1 MNSLTIASLSAFL
14 PFGGEGP
21 TAVFFVNLWRT
32 KENLY
37 TCTAVIVKFERFYLL
52 VAGSIGFVT
61 DDLARL
67 QQEIDSTDPDYG
79 SYISITASIIA
90 GDIGEGAEFQSVGGS
105 SKLARIPGLGPF
117 NDFKFAIQFS
127 SPPEY
132 LQGLPF
138 RPVLIELLSNSQR
151 VSISLIQQG
160 RFQVEVNPGSS
171 PSQ

>member
-1 MNSLTIASLSAFL
+1 MNSLTIASLSSFL
-14 PFGGEGP
+14 PFGREGP
-21 TAVFFVNLWRT
+21 RAVFFANLWRT

-37 TCTAVIVKFERFYLL
+37 TCTAIIVKFGRFYLL

-61 DDLARL
+61 DDLAQL

-79 SYISITASIIA
+79 SYTSVTASIIA
-90 GDIGEGAEFQSVGGS
+90 GDICEGAEFQSVEGP
-105 SKLARIPGLGPF
+105 SKLASIPELGPF

-138 RPVLIELLSNSQR
+138 RPVVLELLSNSQR
-151 VSISLIQQG
+151 VSITIIQHG
-160 RFQVEVNPGSS
+160 RFQVEVIPGGS